1 MAEEEVEAVAD
12 DDLGRRER
20 KKRETRRALTAA
32 ALELALER
40 GPDKVT
46 VEEIADA
53 ADVSVR
59 TFFNYF
65 AAKEEAMVGAD
76 PQLCDALRAAV
87 VGRPAGERPLEVIR
101 SVLLPR
107 ASDVETAVAW
117 MLRRAQL
124 VRDHPSL
131 LPRHLSALMKFEAAI
146 AEGIAARRGTTLR
159 DDLYVSV
166 LVAAAFTTFRTAV
179 FRWAATG
186 GEGRL
191 VDDLDRAFGYLGAGL
206 GVEPPVAAAV

>member
-1 MAEEEVEAVAD
+1 MRDEAVEPAD
-12 DDLGRRER
+12 DELGRRER

-32 ALELALER
+32 AVELALRR

-76 PQLCDALRAAV
+76 PQLCEALRRAV
-87 VGRPAGERPLEVIR
+87 VDRPPGERPLEVIR
-101 SVLLPR
+101 NVLVPP
-107 ASDVETAVAW
+107 ATDVESAVGW

-131 LPRHLSALMKFEAAI
+131 LPRHLSALMQFETAI
-146 AEGIAARRGTTLR
+146 AEGIAVRRGTTVR
-159 DDLYVSV
+159 EDLYASV
-166 LVAAAFTTFRTAV
+166 LVAAAFTTFRTTV
-179 FRWAATG
+179 FRWAARG

-191 VDDLDRAFGYLGAGL
+191 LDGLDRAFGFLDAGFGL
-206 GVEPPVAAAV
+206 EAPVASAV